1 MGKRFSETIS
11 DDILEEALS
20 LSFEKGILFVSTK
33 EIASRL
39 HISEPA
45 IFSRFPSKKQL
56 LQATYLRAWKK
67 FSTFLKPPLLNGKG
81 IRCFNESCSAY
92 AYCKEDIAFLLTL
105 KKEICFLKQFYSTPR
120 YYDELL
126 VQQAQRPFVE
136 SVKEAC
142 FPEKNEETAIDN
154 MISFLLETT
163 IASYFQ
169 LIRLPFLDNPR
180 SREFLSN
187 AAIYGPVTAIDIDYE
202 EKRDE

>member
-1 MGKRFSETIS
+1 MSKRFSETVS

-20 LSFEKGILFVSTK
+20 LAYEKGILFVSTK

-45 IFSRFPSKKQL
+45 IFSRFPNKKKL
-56 LQATYLRAWKK
+56 LQAAYLRAWRK
-67 FSTFLKPPLLNGKG
+67 FSTFLKPPFVNGKG
-81 IRCFNESCSAY
+81 VRCFQESCSAY
-92 AYCKEDIAFLLTL
+92 AYCKEDIAFAFAL
-105 KKEICFLKQFYSTPR
+105 KKEICFLKQFYSTPL

-126 VQQAQRPFVE
+126 VQQSQRPFVE

-142 FPEKNEETAIDN
+142 LPGQSDETAIDN

-169 LIRLPFLDNPR
+169 LIRLPFLDTHR

-187 AAIYGPVTAIDIDYE
+187 AAIYGPITAIGLDYE
-202 EKRDE
+202 EKRYE